1 MRRKNA
7 NRTNYPFAQRAQ
19 FYGERQISSFQIEKK
34 KITKQKL
41 ISRLIKE
48 KAGMQVLGKLT
59 QAWGKGYLS

>member
-48 KAGMQVLGKLT
+48 KAGYASVGEIDSGMG
-59 QAWGKGYLS
+59 